1 MIAVDE
7 STTIGQAFQEAVSA
21 GHAER
26 PFLAAPAPLPSMS
39 VCSTSKVP
47 SILAF
52 MLTREYSET
61 AAPTMRQFGRRLS
74 ILYTGLTA
82 S

>member
-21 GHAER
+21 YAER

-47 SILAF
+47 VSLAF